1 LCYSSHLE
9 ALEFKHVYMI
19 LHVLKSRRLLSRHAC
34 RLSAAHSPGRKN
46 SLAGAGWVEVPLKE
60 VISRRRIS
68 GSWNLNDVDEGKID
82 MELLW
87 LPILEG
93 AS

>member
-1 LCYSSHLE
+1 ML
-9 ALEFKHVYMI
+9 
-19 LHVLKSRRLLSRHAC
+19 LHVLKGRRLLSRHAC
-34 RLSAAHSPGRKN
+34 RLSAANPPSKKR
-46 SLAGAGWVEVPLKE
+46 SLVGAGWVEVPLKE
-60 VISRRRIS
+60 VITRRRIS